1 MFKHSTSQSGT
12 NTSQET
18 LSTQN
23 TRAQQVPT
31 AKANDRSDGY
41 IHFSIPRPTFGT
53 LMMIL
58 FHLVTYITLAA
69 MAAILAEDF
78 ISGLVLNF
86 LASVLVEH
94 FIYGYLGGGSVEA
107 HVEIHVGLKFAAAN
121 LALLWLCI
129 AAVVRVCVEVDVMG
143 CLVMRGGGGMG

>member
-1 MFKHSTSQSGT
+1 
-12 NTSQET
+12 
-18 LSTQN
+18 
-23 TRAQQVPT
+23 
-31 AKANDRSDGY
+31 
-41 IHFSIPRPTFGT
+41 
-53 LMMIL
+53 MMIL
-58 FHLVTYITLAA
+58 FHLVTYITLKA
-69 MAAILAEDF
+69 MAAILVEDF

-94 FIYGYLGGGSVEA
+94 FIYGCLGGGSVEA

-121 LALLWLCI
+121 LALLRLCV